1 MQTYLETFWDR
12 ISEDFLK
19 TQTQELMHKELPQTV
34 PACHAAADYIF
45 DLLKSQ
51 GFGDAERLNF
61 IADGRTVYQ
70 DHVMPLCWDMSYG
83 KLTVMSAWEGDPVVA
98 DYEKEPFSLIRY
110 SAATPEG
117 GLLTRLV
124 KWNDMMA
131 GKDVRGALV
140 LLPFGM
146 FPTEEELVPILDA
159 GAVGLVNG
167 SARSAVN
174 QENSTHWANNC
185 TETKAWYTTAGE
197 RDFIGFCVTPKVHG
211 KLEKA
216 CEAGEVTVKA
226 ESDARRYEGTLPC
239 VTALLPGKEKRE
251 FWVIAHSSEPLES
264 DNSAGVI
271 ASIQALAAIRDAVR
285 EKRLPPLRYSLRVL
299 FSPERYGP
307 VFYAHRCGDVL
318 RERCVGAFCIDGAPI
333 QKQDR
338 TAKVHYAPP
347 GIPFFGGAVLEGI
360 CDAYTRLYKQAPF
373 VTKVGEYWG
382 DDCFLSDPAVGLPTV
397 SHMHDGPVH
406 TWHNSMMRDDS
417 VDYLMFRRVTVL
429 YTAFIAAVTV
439 CDGGKMSRFLPQ
451 AAANAMSRLARAASV
466 PPQRPGGDAAERL
479 RYLTDLELGGLRSF
493 ADAGAGG
500 DVLERACAAVRCFAE
515 SLSSVPAE
523 EQCDGTPVFDAMAKI
538 VPVRHCIGIPHDL
551 AALPLEIRRRM
562 NQKADSAIVNFAG
575 KTKVFL
581 LSRVFAGMDGKKTLQ
596 RLVTEAEWQ
605 EDSPWS
611 EAELAAFMKTLE
623 VLAQYGYLT
632 LKRGE

>member
-1 MQTYLETFWDR
+1 MQKYPEIFWDR

-19 TQTQELMHKELPQTV
+19 TQTQALMHKELPQTV

-61 IADGRTVYQ
+61 TADGRTVWQ
-70 DHVMPLCWDMSYG
+70 DHVMPLCWDMTYG
-83 KLTVMSAWEGDPVVA
+83 RLTVMSAWEGDPVIA
-98 DYEKEPFSLIRY
+98 DYEKEPFSLIRF
-110 SAATPEG
+110 STATPEG
-117 GLLTRLV
+117 GILAPLV
-124 KWNDMMA
+124 KWDDMMA

-146 FPTEEELVPILDA
+146 FPTEEALVPILDA

-197 RDFIGFCVTPKVHG
+197 RDFIGFCVTPGILK

-216 CEAGEVTVKA
+216 CEEGEVTVKA
-226 ESDARRYEGTLPC
+226 ETDARRYEGTLPC
-239 VTALLPGKEKRE
+239 VTALLPGKSKRE

-271 ASIQALAAIRDAVR
+271 SSIHALAAIRDAVR
-285 EKRLPPLRYSLRVL
+285 EGRIPPLHYSLRVL

-307 VFYAHRCGDVL
+307 VAFAHRCGDVL
-318 RERCVGAFCIDGAPI
+318 RERCIGAICIDGAPI
-333 QKQDR
+333 SSE
-338 TAKVHYAPP
+338 TSKVLFAPP
-347 GIPFFGGAVLEGI
+347 GVPFYGNALLLGI
-360 CDAYTRLYKQAPF
+360 CEAFERLYKQSPF
-373 VTKVGEYWG
+373 ITRVGDYWG

-397 SHMHDGPVH
+397 SHMHDGPARS
-406 TWHNSMMRDDS
+406 WHNSMMRYDS
-417 VDYLMFRRVTVL
+417 IDYPEFRRVTVL
-429 YTAFIAAVTV
+429 YAAYFAAVTV
-439 CDGGKMSRFLPQ
+439 CDGREMTRFLPE
-451 AAANAMSRLARAASV
+451 AAAKAMERLARAASV
-466 PPQRPGGDAAERL
+466 PPQRPGTDAGERL
-479 RYLTDLELGGLRSF
+479 EFLKNIELANIRSF
-493 ADAGAGG
+493 ADANADGKAI
-500 DVLERACAAVRCFAE
+500 ESACAAIESFAS
-515 SLSSVPAE
+515 SLTPAPAE
-523 EQCDGTPVFDAMAKI
+523 EADTTPVFDAMAGI
-538 VPVRHCIGIPHDL
+538 VPVRHGIGIPHDF
-551 AALPLEIRRRM
+551 ALVPLEIRKRM
-562 NQKADSAIVNFAG
+562 NQKADSAITNFSG
-575 KTKVFL
+575 KVKVFL